1 MKKSVFIFIL
11 TIIIATS
18 TININY
24 AKEIIENKSEDYGL
38 INYDDM
44 VTELKKLEKNSDHI
58 KLETIGKS
66 VNKKDIYLVKLGK
79 YNTENPT
86 ILILTQQHG
95 NEGLPTQS
103 TLNFIKRL
111 SRNNKNNMFLINEVN
126 ILIIPR
132 LNVDGAEGID
142 GIPIRFNY
150 NQVDLNRDH
159 FSKTQPETQALHY
172 NVLRK
177 YKIDY
182 MIDFHQRHEE
192 GIAMLYPTNQGVK
205 FEIREKS
212 KKLGAIVYQS
222 LKNHKWAEISE
233 YHGGSN
239 NFIARN
245 EVACEYDIATL
256 LLEVEGIIDYYD
268 NNFVFNEKKNK
279 KIIKE
284 CEYIMLNVVDSIAT
298 NEIERANTS
307 IWNKLCKKVNI
318 FI

>member
-1 MKKSVFIFIL
+1 MKKSIFIFIL
-11 TIIIATS
+11 IIMAIS
-18 TININY
+18 IINISY
-24 AKEIIENKSEDYGL
+24 AEVILENKAEDYGL
-38 INYDDM
+38 TSYDDM
-44 VTELKKLEKNSDHI
+44 VSELKNLEKSSEHI
-58 KLETIGKS
+58 KLEIIGKS

-79 YNTENPT
+79 YNPQNPT

-103 TLNFIKRL
+103 ALNFIKKL
-111 SRNNKNNMFLINEVN
+111 SKNNKNNKFLIHNVN

-132 LNVDGAEGID
+132 LNVDGAEGVD
-142 GIPIRFNY
+142 GVPIRFNY

-182 MIDFHQRHEE
+182 MIDFHQRNER
-192 GIAMLYPTNQGVK
+192 GISMLYPTNQGVK
-205 FEIREKS
+205 FEIRENS

-222 LKNHKWAEISE
+222 LKNHKWVEISE
-233 YHGGSN
+233 YHGGSKN
-239 NFIARN
+239 IIARN

-268 NNFVFNEKKNK
+268 NNFVFDKKKNK

-284 CEYIMLNVVDSIAT
+284 CEYIMLNLVDSIAT
-298 NEIERANTS
+298 NEIERADTS
-307 IWNKLCKKVNI
+307 IWNKLYKKVNI